1 MTFPLVRDPSSPGNA
16 AMRNSEVLKSFPSHS
31 PFPRSA
37 QPPWSPHVRTQGQ
50 EPVCE
55 AREVLRAEK
64 AATGLPNNTHT
75 SDSSWLAPLPT
86 SPPTWELLGQE
97 AHVGPGIQQVL
108 RIHLCAGDE
117 WLCAPRKQRVCGRL
131 CAAPR
136 PPPHMPRTHRGLA
149 SPGGQIPI
157 ARRRRPLPGF
167 TGEAQ
172 VG

>member
-1 MTFPLVRDPSSPGNA
+1 M
-16 AMRNSEVLKSFPSHS
+16 LKSFPSHS

-64 AATGLPNNTHT
+64 AAMGLPNNTHT

-108 RIHLCAGDE
+108 RIHLCARDE

-131 CAAPR
+131 CAAPPPTPTHAAHPQR
-136 PPPHMPRTHRGLA
+136 PRLARGPNPHCAKEA
-149 SPGGQIPI
+149 STAWLHG
-157 ARRRRPLPGF
+157 
-167 TGEAQ
+167 
-172 VG
+172 